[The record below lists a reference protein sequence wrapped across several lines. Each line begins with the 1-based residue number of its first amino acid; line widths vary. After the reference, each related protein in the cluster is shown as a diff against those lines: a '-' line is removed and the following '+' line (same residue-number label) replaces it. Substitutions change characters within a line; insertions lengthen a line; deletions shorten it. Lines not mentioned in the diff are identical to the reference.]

1 VDVGGIPG
9 IIGWERWAG
18 GTYQASSTGGAP
30 FTTTTLSAND
40 GIHFIHGSSTDPG
53 TLPTPGSWDSGAS
66 GQYSLGGRTRPT
78 LLGGAVVPGTLMT
91 DSKLGINFS
100 TLTVGVD
107 LGVQIGGGTYRITTP
122 GGANA
127 GAGDLPL
134 TGVLFASSAQNVG
147 VNVITPSA
155 GILCTTGN

>member
-1 VDVGGIPG
+1 
-9 IIGWERWAG
+9 
-18 GTYQASSTGGAP
+18 
-30 FTTTTLSAND
+30 
-40 GIHFIHGSSTDPG
+40 
-53 TLPTPGSWDSGAS
+53 
-66 GQYSLGGRTRPT
+66 
-78 LLGGAVVPGTLMT
+78 LLGGGVTPGTLMT

-155 GILCTTGN
+155 GILCTTGNCTAAIAGFLAGNGTDIFNQGPNPIGEAPPYVGLNYAFGNSATPQVSGAAAFGRDLPLIQVAAATYIDAGGVDQLA